1 MLCAVQ
7 DVLGAHATPH
17 GRALSSRRCSAPRS
31 GGARGACVDG
41 GAARRDAVGGRQC
54 SLIVMYCSGCAWT
67 AQNTA
72 WPCTACAA
80 WQRASDARVGFGRV
94 GPLSHRL
101 RSERGEPFQAAAAVP
116 SAELSSAGHVGKFE
130 PGFGLV
136 AKPAHPLW
144 NPLRGGGASGRR
156 KKSGPKPA

>member
-1 MLCAVQ
+1 MCAVQ

-17 GRALSSRRCSAPRS
+17 GRALSSWRCSAPRS
-31 GGARGACVDG
+31 GGACGACVDG

-54 SLIVMYCSGCAWT
+54 SLFVMYCSGCAWT
-67 AQNTA
+67 AQNST

-94 GPLSHRL
+94 RTLSRRL
-101 RSERGEPFQAAAAVP
+101 HCERGERFQAVP
-116 SAELSSAGHVGKFE
+116 RAQVSTAGHLGKFE